1 MKHVCKGLLLTLL
14 VLVVALS
21 LFACPKQDEPLPT
34 PDPEPLPAETV
45 SIVFKNGDATVA
57 TKTTEKNTALTA
69 ADIPAAPVVEGKT
82 FLGWYIGDTKV
93 EAGYIAAA
101 DATATAKFE
110 DTTYTLI
117 FKNGDET
124 VATIT
129 VKHGATPAEDALPS
143 DPEKVGFS
151 FDGWLAGDVAFDEEA
166 AVTADATYTAA
177 FTKTHY
183 IVIFKNGDAE
193 TTVLVPLNAAALTAE
208 MIPAVPAAPDGSGC
222 DGWFADGVKAE
233 SGLAITADTTFT
245 AHFVGADAFAGVYA
259 DLVHGEFLTITD
271 ALAASGKAT
280 GTAKLTPDG
289 TLSWKVSG
297 TTYTVSLTA
306 NGVTLTVNEYDAMEE
321 EFVDTVYTMTRLSVV
336 EGLAGTYKFARTT
349 SYTVNEYG
357 VVTAYDNN
365 SSAPYFGLVTK
376 NEDGTMT
383 LLKKTSASGR
393 LDALAI
399 TVDSKG
405 NWVVNDNGYAKIY
418 VKAEK
423 DAEVK
428 AYYCSATGEYLYVIY
443 LVKGSTDEKVVTY
456 AKSAD
461 KISCY
466 ATIDGTIASNN
477 VVTFTAGD
485 KTATVK
491 LGALSTSEM
500 KFTYPGAEKDKSY
513 TGTLG
518 TITLDGFGNTKVGA
532 TDYAYELRGDK
543 LFIGGE
549 THVLLLDEA
558 GTYTVLTKDAYAGTY
573 IIYTAYEEV
582 SGYTVILDGY
592 GTFTKKGKYS
602 NTVGTYTVAA
612 GKIIVT
618 GTDYSGEWNVVA
630 GGKAMTMT
638 KYEKRYDLVLN
649 TYSADISEAVSALL
663 GNWEDASGNKIAI
676 YWWEADGCYAMDF
689 GGVTMRL
696 TPYWDGSAL
705 VYTGWKDACAEF
717 PNQTATLVITRSG
730 DNLIITHGCTKDDGD
745 GYGETKTVT
754 WTYTAYTE
762 PFAFEEDVRGT
773 WKDADGNYTLVIGED
788 TLTLNGKAAADITG
802 SEGAYDFT
810 VDGTAYTLY
819 YYYDSKW
826 HLAQGSD
833 DVTLAKEIAIDPSV
847 TEIPEAMRGTW
858 IAKVEDRRETSGY
871 LTYKFVI
878 TADGAAYAV
887 IGDYPASQ
895 TYTFTS
901 CDVDGVVTI
910 TCVDGEETFTFTL
923 TLKGETLHAYQNS
936 YVEFDMT
943 KEVVETLDDFAGT
956 WTNGSLSWT
965 FDGKGKVTNEDG
977 NTYDYTVADGKATFA
992 NSTYTITVT
1001 FNEDGTANVHYDDGC
1016 GEDVFDK
1023 TFTKQAAEEPAETLD
1038 AFVGTWETSGF
1049 AKLVI
1054 DGKGGYT
1061 LGDISGT
1068 YTVKGDVATAA
1079 DPTIHNFDTDPLT
1092 FTLKDGKLI
1101 VNFWQDY
1108 EEYTKT
1114 LTKTA

>member
-1 MKHVCKGLLLTLL
+1 MKHVCKGLLLALL

-45 SIVFKNGDATVA
+45 SIVFKNGDVTVA
-57 TKTTEKNTALTA
+57 TKTPEKNTALVA

-93 EAGYIAAA
+93 EAGYVAAA

-110 DTTYTLI
+110 DTTYTLV

-124 VATIT
+124 VTTIT
-129 VKHGATPAEDALPS
+129 VKHGAVPAEDALPA
-143 DPEKVGFS
+143 DPEKAGFS
-151 FDGWLAGDVAFDEEA
+151 FDGWKAGDAAFDETA

-183 IVIFKNGDAE
+183 IVVFKNGDAE
-193 TTVLVPLNAAALTAE
+193 TTVLVPLDAATLTAE
-208 MIPAVPAAPDGSGC
+208 MIPTVPEAPDGSGC

-280 GTAKLTPDG
+280 DTAKLTPDG

-306 NGVTLTVNEYDAMEE
+306 NGVTLTVNEYDAMKE

-456 AKSAD
+456 AKSVD

-466 ATIDGTIASNN
+466 ATIDGTIAANN

-491 LGALSTSEM
+491 LLGTASTSNM
-500 KFTYPGAEKDKSY
+500 SFTYPGAEKDKSY

-518 TITLDGFGNTKVGA
+518 TITLDGFGNTKVGDA
-532 TDYAYELRGDK
+532 DYTYELRGDK

-549 THVLLLDEA
+549 AHVLLLNEA
-558 GTYTVLTKDAYAGTY
+558 GTYTVLNKDAYAGTY

-592 GTFTKKGKYS
+592 GTFTEKGKYS
-602 NTVGTYTVAA
+602 NTVGTYTVTD
-612 GKIIVT
+612 GKITVV
-618 GTDYSGEWNVVA
+618 GTDYSGEWTVVA

-638 KYEKRYDLVLN
+638 KSEKRYDLVLN

-663 GNWEDASGNKIAI
+663 GNWVDASDNKIVV
-676 YWWEADGCYAMDF
+676 YWWTRVECYAMDM
-689 GGVTMRL
+689 GGTTMRL

-705 VYTGWKDACAEF
+705 VCARWNDACAEF
-717 PNQTATLVITRSG
+717 DDMTATLVITRSG

-745 GYGETKTVT
+745 GFGKTKTVT
-754 WTYTAYTE
+754 WTYAAYTE

-802 SEGAYDFT
+802 SEGVYDFT

-833 DVTLAKEIAIDPSV
+833 DVTLAKEIEIDPSV

-858 IAKVEDRRETSGY
+858 IAKVEDGRETSGY
-871 LTYKFVI
+871 LTHKFVI
-878 TADGAAYAV
+878 TADGVTYTV

-910 TCVDGEETFTFTL
+910 TCVTDDENFTFTL
-923 TLKGETLHAYQNS
+923 TLKGETLHAYQNL

-977 NTYDYTVADGKATFA
+977 IMYDYTIEGGKAVFT
-992 NSTYTITVT
+992 NSADYTITVT
-1001 FNEDGTANVHYDDGC
+1001 LKEDGTANVHYDDGYDD
-1016 GEDVFDK
+1016 DVYDK
-1023 TFTKQAAEEPAETLD
+1023 TFTKQADEPAETLD
-1038 AFVGTWETSGF
+1038 AFAGTWENLRFCQT
-1049 AKLVI
+1049 
-1054 DGKGGYT
+1054 
-1061 LGDISGT
+1061 GD
-1068 YTVKGDVATAA
+1068 
-1079 DPTIHNFDTDPLT
+1079 
-1092 FTLKDGKLI
+1092 
-1101 VNFWQDY
+1101 
-1108 EEYTKT
+1108 
-1114 LTKTA
+1114 